1 MPDGVKASLPPTR
14 RLNRARWAGRCSM
27 PHVRCQSASALVG
40 WGSGAIAPVLPLKDV
55 RIFAG
60 PLQLLLH
67 GDFHAPQREADGR
80 EQPGNSPNRITFLLP
95 HGREGPVTHDG
106 PCCSSGR
113 EPETTLANCHWA
125 LTTTTKYLGSTPQ
138 PPRP

>member
-60 PLQLLLH
+60 PLQL
-67 GDFHAPQREADGR
+67 P
-80 EQPGNSPNRITFLLP
+80 
-95 HGREGPVTHDG
+95 
-106 PCCSSGR
+106 
-113 EPETTLANCHWA
+113 
-125 LTTTTKYLGSTPQ
+125 
-138 PPRP
+138 